1 MTQLKFSRRPSPVL
15 PEHRPVYKIAQVL
28 LILSYSRSGK
38 SSLLR
43 LHLFNWALKS
53 PQRMQALRD
62 ACCDG
67 ALRVPTW
74 GFDPALAIALRYALA
89 EKLIFQISNG
99 YQLSVKGS
107 QFITDALKDQE
118 IFSQERMDLVIV
130 GKRITE
136 TMVESVAKGWD

>member
-15 PEHRPVYKIAQVL
+15 PEHRPIYKIAQVL
-28 LILSYSRSGK
+28 LVLKFSRGTK

-53 PQRMQALRD
+53 HQRMQFLQD
-62 ACCDG
+62 AG
-67 ALRVPTW
+67 KGGSLLLPTW

-89 EKLIFQISNG
+89 EKLITQISNG
-99 YQLSVKGS
+99 YQLSEKGT
-107 QFITDALKDQE
+107 QFIDDALKDRE
-118 IFSQERMDLVIV
+118 TFRRERMELSAV
-130 GKRITE
+130 GKQITE

>member
-1 MTQLKFSRRPSPVL
+1 MTQLKFSRRPLPVL

-28 LILSYSRSGK
+28 LVLNCSRGGK

-53 PQRMQALRD
+53 PQRMQSLRD
-62 ACCDG
+62 AGKGG
-67 ALRVPTW
+67 ALHLPTW

-89 EKLIFQISNG
+89 EKLIFQVANG
-99 YQLSVKGS
+99 YQLSDKGA

-118 IFSQERMDLVIV
+118 VFSQERVDLAVV
-130 GKRITE
+130 GKKITE